1 MDDPNNNG
9 SLGPS
14 DGNSEAAWYP
24 NLASNGNPNSGGHSI
39 KQWFNQLA
47 YVSPAANTFVT
58 NPRNSLI
65 GPDFVWFDFSLAK
78 NFSIPGWERGKIQIR
93 MDANNIFNHPAL
105 NDPDSVLSHAA
116 LLSGTPSTS
125 VGAITG
131 AAPARVI
138 QLSGRF
144 SF

>member
-1 MDDPNNNG
+1 MDDASNNG

-14 DGNSEAAWYP
+14 DGNGEATWYP
-24 NLASNGNPNSGGHSI
+24 NRSGNPNSGGHSI

-47 YVSPAANTFVT
+47 YTSPAANTFGT

-65 GPDFVWFDFSLAK
+65 GPDFVGFDFSLAK
-78 NFSIPGWERGKIQIR
+78 SFSIPGWERGKIQIR
-93 MDANNIFNHPAL
+93 MDANNIFNHAAF

-125 VGAITG
+125 VGAITA